1 MLGQRSSSCGEY
13 ELGRDEMAVIRVETE
28 MEVPPALC
36 FDLGRSIELHV
47 ASTGDSD
54 ERAIAGV
61 TSGLIG
67 KEKR

>member
-1 MLGQRSSSCGEY
+1 
-13 ELGRDEMAVIRVETE
+13 MAVIRVETE